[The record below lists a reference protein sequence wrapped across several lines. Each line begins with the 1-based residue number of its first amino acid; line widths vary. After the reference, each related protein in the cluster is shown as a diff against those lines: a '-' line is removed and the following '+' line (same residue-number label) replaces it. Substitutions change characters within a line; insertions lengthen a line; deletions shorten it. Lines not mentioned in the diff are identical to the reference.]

1 MTTVIASVTVP
12 DRSIA
17 EPDPNERSGGYTAI
31 RVPIADDD
39 RAGRVCILIQQIS
52 CTTEFR

>member
-31 RVPIADDD
+31 RVPIADED
-39 RAGRVCILIQQIS
+39 RAGRLGILIQQII
-52 CTTEFR
+52 CTTDFR